1 MRIGAQYQAG
11 SVVFGVEADASG
23 ANLTGSGSCTSTSLL
38 NGPLPPGGCSAK
50 VVGVGTVA
58 GRLGVA
64 LDRVLVY
71 GKGGV
76 AWANDQYNLTS
87 PNLALLPAFSGN
99 ETRFGWMVGAG
110 VEYAFFDNWSAKV
123 EYNYLDFHTSTLQF
137 ADTTQTFILNTS
149 IQQQLH
155 LVKVGLNYRWGW
167 APVGIRY

>member
-1 MRIGAQYQAG
+1 
-11 SVVFGVEADASG
+11 
-23 ANLTGSGSCTSTSLL
+23 
-38 NGPLPPGGCSAK
+38 
-50 VVGVGTVA
+50 VGTVA

-71 GKGGV
+71 GKGGI

-99 ETRFGWMVGAG
+99 ETRFGWIVGAG